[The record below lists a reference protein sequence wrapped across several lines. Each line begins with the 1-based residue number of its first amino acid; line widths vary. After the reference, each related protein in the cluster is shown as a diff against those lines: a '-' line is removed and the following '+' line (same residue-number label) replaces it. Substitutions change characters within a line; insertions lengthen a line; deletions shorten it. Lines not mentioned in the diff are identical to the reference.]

1 MSSSD
6 STKLYV
12 TMFPWVGFGHFIPY
26 LYLSNKLAERGHRV
40 SFLLPKGA
48 QAKLHK
54 LNHYPDLIHFYPL
67 LIPHVDGL
75 PPGAE
80 TASDVPYSLLG
91 YLMMAFDQTQDQVK
105 TILTSLK
112 PDFVFFDLS
121 HWMPALAHLLGSK
134 AIYYSIISGVSLASI
149 CKKVTKDM
157 TNEELLQPPPGYPC
171 LSELLINKEFEIA
184 QLKGIVEDMGTG
196 MSLYL
201 RTITGMTES
210 DAMAFR
216 TYNELEGPYC
226 DYIRQHYA
234 KPVLLTGPVMPQ
246 TLETK
251 LDERWANWLSNSSKE
266 MLCIAHLGAKL
277 KYQRNSFR
285 SCFWGLS
292 YVGNRFWWL

>member
-121 HWMPALAHLLGSK
+121 HWMPALAHH
-134 AIYYSIISGVSLASI
+134 LAQGHI
-149 CKKVTKDM
+149 LFHNKRGLTC
-157 TNEELLQPPPGYPC
+157 
-171 LSELLINKEFEIA
+171 IN
-184 QLKGIVEDMGTG
+184 L
-196 MSLYL
+196 
-201 RTITGMTES
+201 
-210 DAMAFR
+210 
-216 TYNELEGPYC
+216 
-226 DYIRQHYA
+226 
-234 KPVLLTGPVMPQ
+234 
-246 TLETK
+246 
-251 LDERWANWLSNSSKE
+251 
-266 MLCIAHLGAKL
+266 
-277 KYQRNSFR
+277 
-285 SCFWGLS
+285 
-292 YVGNRFWWL
+292 